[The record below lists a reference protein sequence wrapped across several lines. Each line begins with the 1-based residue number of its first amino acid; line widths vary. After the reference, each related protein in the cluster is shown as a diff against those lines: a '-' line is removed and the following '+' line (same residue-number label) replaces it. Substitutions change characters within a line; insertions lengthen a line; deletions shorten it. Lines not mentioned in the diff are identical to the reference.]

1 MIVQTKERYAGDLER
16 AIVRLSSKDQG
27 VWFENYLRETD
38 LLAQQLWVANY
49 RRESSLR
56 YRFEV
61 AAGEYINLLPGVAD
75 TVAVSRMEA
84 TIRYGGSFGY

>member
-1 MIVQTKERYAGDLER
+1 
-16 AIVRLSSKDQG
+16 
-27 VWFENYLRETD
+27 